1 MTDTHAMRV
10 VSAPLVEP
18 TADTGLIAVFRKRYL
33 LRLLVQRELS
43 ARYQASVLGLLWSY
57 IQPATRFLMYY
68 FVIGGILGL
77 HKNVENFGIHIFVG
91 LVLVHYFTE
100 TFGAGTRS
108 IVGNR
113 ALVQKMA
120 MPREMFPVA
129 SMLVSLYHTL
139 PQLLILIVACGL
151 TGWRPDP
158 VGLVSGV
165 LAFVI
170 VMTFGTACALL
181 FSALNVMVR
190 DFQNFVGTL
199 GHLHPLQRADDLHL
213 RHGVHPVRRRPRVDL
228 PAQPDRQCRAPRAAL
243 LLERDDQRP
252 GADQCARYAAGP
264 AHPWRGHRA
273 GLVRAAAG
281 RPAHLQ
287 PSRAPIPGE
296 PLMAESI
303 VCRNVVKDFRLQYHR
318 TVKQMAVAA
327 AKRKQLSERFLAVN
341 DVSFTVEQ
349 GESVGLMGLNGSGKS
364 TLLKLI
370 NGVMRPDKGQVLTRG
385 RIAGLIATGAGF
397 HPQLT
402 GRENLFLNAAI
413 LGMSE
418 AETKRKFDAIAD
430 FADIGRFLDVPV
442 GRYSSGMYA
451 RLGFAIA
458 IHVDSDIFL
467 VDEALAVG
475 DKPFKRKCLAR
486 MDEVRQEGRTM
497 FYVSHASESVRR
509 MCDRVLVLES
519 GRLVYDGEV
528 DGGIKYLH
536 YDEGEDGE
544 EFSEELEEE
553 LGADI

>member
-1 MTDTHAMRV
+1 MRV

-199 GHLHPLQRADDLHL
+199 VTFIHFSVPMIYTYDMVSTRFGAGHEWIYLLNPIANAVLLGQRCFWSGTTSD
-213 RHGVHPVRRRPRVDL
+213 
-228 PAQPDRQCRAPRAAL
+228 PAQTNALGMPPDL
-243 LLERDDQRP
+243 
-252 GADQCARYAAGP
+252 
-264 AHPWRGHRA
+264 
-273 GLVRAAAG
+273 
-281 RPAHLQ
+281 
-287 PSRAPIPGE
+287 
-296 PLMAESI
+296 
-303 VCRNVVKDFRLQYHR
+303 
-318 TVKQMAVAA
+318 
-327 AKRKQLSERFLAVN
+327 
-341 DVSFTVEQ
+341 
-349 GESVGLMGLNGSGKS
+349 
-364 TLLKLI
+364 
-370 NGVMRPDKGQVLTRG
+370 LTRG
-385 RIAGLIATGAGF
+385 VVIVLVSFVLLLVAQLIF
-397 HPQLT
+397 SRLERRFP
-402 GRENLFLNAAI
+402 ENL
-413 LGMSE
+413 
-418 AETKRKFDAIAD
+418 
-430 FADIGRFLDVPV
+430 
-442 GRYSSGMYA
+442 
-451 RLGFAIA
+451 
-458 IHVDSDIFL
+458 
-467 VDEALAVG
+467 
-475 DKPFKRKCLAR
+475 
-486 MDEVRQEGRTM
+486 
-497 FYVSHASESVRR
+497 
-509 MCDRVLVLES
+509 
-519 GRLVYDGEV
+519 
-528 DGGIKYLH
+528 
-536 YDEGEDGE
+536 
-544 EFSEELEEE
+544 
-553 LGADI
+553 